1 QKKTVALCKCDQ
13 LLVRR
18 PGHIVSKKVIDS
30 SRGAAGRWHDP
41 LRCFYFH
48 PVKGLCQKLATIRG
62 NALECDAPR
71 RQCQRNGRN
80 FAAPDGNLSGSNAS
94 GTRAKIRGEIETR
107 SIAEQGIV
115 EHRRRPSVVVLDVA
129 VIGQL
134 HELYRWG
141 RMSWPKD
148 DHQNREQQPRWHET
162 QRT

>member
-1 QKKTVALCKCDQ
+1 MSWSQARQYLVLTKTWRPQWNRCVT
-13 LLVRR
+13 RR
-18 PGHIVSKKVIDS
+18 RRYGLADPDFGES
-30 SRGAAGRWHDP
+30 S
-41 LRCFYFH
+41 FYLH

-71 RQCQRNGRN
+71 RQCRRNGCN
-80 FAAPDGNLSGSNAS
+80 FAAAEGNLRGSNAS

-107 SIAEQGIV
+107 SIGEQRFV

-141 RMSWPKD
+141 RM
-148 DHQNREQQPRWHET
+148 
-162 QRT
+162 